1 MGTWVG
7 TFPLIDAA
15 AVADFW
21 QLQILL
27 FLLLVPN
34 VIRYKVVAAMELV
47 TRVLIV
53 KPTLTLNVIV
63 IIILL
68 VGMINHY
75 HRQNIY

>member
-7 TFPLIDAA
+7 TFPLVDAA

-47 TRVLIV
+47 TRML
-53 KPTLTLNVIV
+53 
-63 IIILL
+63 
-68 VGMINHY
+68 
-75 HRQNIY
+75 Q